1 MTCPKHDDPL
11 KVYCETCQEVICRDC
26 TVTKEHKTHN
36 YDLITECYPKHHQ
49 LIEADLKLVKL
60 KLANTDTAVTG
71 LVNRV
76 TEVDR
81 QGGEVKKEIRLQAQ
95 QLIDWILRSEGELAQ
110 QVDGIVEKKKELL
123 SKQKEEAE
131 KIRRQLK
138 SCETKIEQNLKE
150 LSQPKILMTKQAM
163 INEMR
168 TGRENVHP
176 AVFQPIEKANIQFSK
191 GESEINNGIGEVKSD
206 RYEKVVVRSSSCFL
220 DEQSTVTISLQ
231 SHDGSPFTPPP
242 SLISST
248 ITSPDCNQPLKCDV
262 AKTTSDGEYTISFTP
277 HDKKSELLVKVGGIA
292 VLSSL
297 LTITERLRRV
307 PRAKNHSRVKLIQ
320 VFQNFD

>member
-26 TVTKEHKTHN
+26 TVTKEHKTHK

-49 LIEADLKLVKL
+49 LIEADLKLVRL

-76 TEVDR
+76 IEVDR

-95 QLIDWILRSEGELAQ
+95 QLIDRIRRSEGELAQ

-131 KIRRQLK
+131 KVRRQLK
-138 SCETKIEQNLKE
+138 NCETKIEQNLKE

-163 INEMR
+163 INEIR

-176 AVFQPIEKANIQFSK
+176 VVFQPIEKANIQFSK
-191 GESEINNGIGEVKSD
+191 GGTDIDNRIGEVKSD

-231 SHDGSPFTPPP
+231 SHDGSPFTLPP

-262 AKTTSDGEYTISFTP
+262 AK
-277 HDKKSELLVKVGGIA
+277 
-292 VLSSL
+292 
-297 LTITERLRRV
+297 
-307 PRAKNHSRVKLIQ
+307 
-320 VFQNFD
+320 